1 MTHECAKSI
10 ARRMHDPKFASHY
23 FVGQGLDVGGA
34 PDPLSSFKPF
44 FPLMSGCDTW
54 DLPQGDG
61 QYLESVADETYDFVH
76 SSHCLEHLLDPAVS
90 LQNWLRVLKPGGHM
104 VVMVPDE
111 DMYEQGVFPSTFND
125 DHKWTFTIFKPESW
139 SGRSLNVLDLLRQLG
154 PQAEVQKLES
164 LNSTFYYDHQRFDQT
179 RLPTTECAIE
189 FVVRKRPA
197 SEVAARGRFP
207 A

>member
-10 ARRMHDPKFASHY
+10 VRRMHDPKFASHY
-23 FVGQGLDVGGA
+23 FVGHGVDVGGA
-34 PDPLSSFKPF
+34 PDPLERFRPF
-44 FPLMSGCDTW
+44 FPLMRACDTW

-61 QYLESVADETYDFVH
+61 QYLETVADETYDFLH

-90 LQNWLRVLKPGGHM
+90 LANWLRVLKPGGHM

-111 DMYEQGVFPSTFND
+111 DLYEQGVFPSTFND
-125 DHKWTFTIFKPESW
+125 DHKWTFTIFKPQSW
-139 SGRSLNVLDLLRQLG
+139 SGRSLNVLDLLGGLG
-154 PQAEVQKLES
+154 PQAEVQKVEC
-164 LNSTFYYDHQRFDQT
+164 LNSTFYHGVQRFDQT

-197 SEVAARGRFP
+197 AEVAAKGRLP
-207 A
+207 G

>member
-10 ARRMHDPKFASHY
+10 VRRMHDPKFASHY
-23 FVGQGLDVGGA
+23 FVGKGLDVGGA
-34 PDPLSSFKPF
+34 PDPLGAFRPF
-44 FPLMSGCDTW
+44 FPLMTGCDTW

-61 QYLESVADETYDFVH
+61 QVLETVADETYDFLH
-76 SSHCLEHLLDPAVS
+76 SSHCLEHLVDPAVS
-90 LQNWLRVLKPGGHM
+90 LKNWLRVLKPGGHM

-125 DHKWTFTIFKPESW
+125 DHKWTFTVFKPESW
-139 SGRSLNVLDLLRQLG
+139 SEKSLNVLDLLRDLG
-154 PQAEVQKLES
+154 PQAEVQKVES
-164 LNSTFYYDHQRFDQT
+164 LNSTFYYGQQRFDQT

-197 SEVAARGRFP
+197 SEVAARGRLP
-207 A
+207 G